1 MNLTVDL
8 QVCGILFLLAVL
20 VAAWFFGS
28 NWKQRLGWFFAI
40 AVAGGVGGALCAAGP
55 LALLQ
60 PTALSAPGI
69 AAFLTGIFLLVL
81 TIGYL
86 RYYRFRPLCRKWLA
100 LAVLPVLGALVWGG
114 TLGIGVIRYHA
125 AQKEFDR
132 TVKPIPAAPVPNGA
146 ELYAEA
152 GRSWQAWLEAHQDCR
167 DDFPCSGVNAWIAT
181 RSGERE
187 ISPERKKAAVDLIF
201 SPELEP
207 IIAQYEKAADVPAVW
222 YAGQP
227 IAEFLPVMMNMRGV
241 SRYFCDRAW
250 GYHHRK
256 QYELIL
262 PELRKMLPGAASL
275 RNQRMIIADLVGL
288 AIQAMACH
296 VAVQLGPV
304 GPQYAAEYRS
314 MLEEFRKGR
323 SLLSNESR
331 FCAGEIGEAL
341 KRNEDPGYMNK
352 PNPGFSKAAQLFNL
366 PLSWNRAATC
376 LNELTGFQ
384 PELNRLIAAV
394 ELSEA
399 GEADGDL
406 LAELRGIYLKSLHKQ
421 HSSDRFNEAGL
432 ALKLHRSEKGSYP
445 ETLEELVPEY
455 LNAVPVDPVTGEAFY
470 YRRTE
475 KGFELVRPGT
485 DGRGFPLEPEFEV
498 TQ

>member
-60 PTALSAPGI
+60 PTALSAPGV

-81 TIGYL
+81 TTGYL

-132 TVKPIPAAPVPNGA
+132 TVPPAPAAPVPNGA

-152 GRSWQAWLEAHQDCR
+152 GRAWRGWLDADQER
-167 DDFPCSGVNAWIAT
+167 WVDFPCSGFNSWKQEVT
-181 RSGERE
+181 
-187 ISPERKKAAVDLIF
+187 PERKQKAVDLIL
-201 SPELEP
+201 SLELEP
-207 IIAQYEKAADVPAVW
+207 VVDQYENASGMPVVW
-222 YAGQP
+222 YSGQP
-227 IAEFLPVMMNMRGV
+227 LEELMQPLTGLRGV
-241 SRYFCDRAW
+241 SWYLCDRAW
-250 GYHHRK
+250 AFHYRK
-256 QYELIL
+256 EYNRIL
-262 PELRKMLPGAASL
+262 PELRKILPCGGSL
-275 RNQRMIIADLVGL
+275 RNQGVLLYDLVGF
-288 AIQAMACH
+288 AIQAIACNA
-296 VAVQLGPV
+296 AVRIGPV
-304 GPQYAAEYRS
+304 GPEYAADYRA
-314 MLEEFRKGR
+314 MLEELRKGQ
-323 SLLSNESR
+323 LPLSNESR
-331 FCAGEIGEAL
+331 LCSGLIEAVL
-341 KRNEDPGYMNK
+341 ERGEDPAYLNQTGTYR
-352 PNPGFSKAAQLFNL
+352 PTPVLQFLVL
-366 PLSWNRAATC
+366 PLAWNRAASF
-376 LNELTGFQ
+376 LDRLADMQ
-384 PELNRLIAAV
+384 PELAQLIAADSF
-394 ELSEA
+394 EEKK
-399 GEADGDL
+399 DGTGDFIYDL
-406 LAELRGIYLKSLHKQ
+406 REVYSGGLRKQ
-421 HSSDRFNEAGL
+421 HITDGFNEIAL
-432 ALKLHRSEKGSYP
+432 VLKLYRSEKGNYP

-455 LNAVPVDPVTGEAFY
+455 LKAIPVDPVTGEAFY

>member
-81 TIGYL
+81 TTGYL

-132 TVKPIPAAPVPNGA
+132 TVPPAPAAPVPNGA
-146 ELYAEA
+146 ELYVEA
-152 GRSWQAWLEAHQDCR
+152 GRAWRGWLDADQER
-167 DDFPCSGVNAWIAT
+167 WVDFPCSGFNSWKQEVT
-181 RSGERE
+181 
-187 ISPERKKAAVDLIF
+187 PERKQKAVDLIL

-207 IIAQYEKAADVPAVW
+207 VVDQYEKASGMPVVW
-222 YAGQP
+222 YSGQP
-227 IAEFLPVMMNMRGV
+227 LEELMQPLTGLRGV
-241 SRYFCDRAW
+241 SRYLCDRAW
-250 GYHHRK
+250 AFHYRK
-256 QYELIL
+256 EYNRIL
-262 PELRKMLPGAASL
+262 PELRKILPCGGSL
-275 RNQRMIIADLVGL
+275 RNQGVLLYDLVGF
-288 AIQAMACH
+288 AIQAIACNA
-296 VAVQLGPV
+296 AVRIGPV
-304 GPQYAAEYRS
+304 GPEYAADYRAV
-314 MLEEFRKGR
+314 LEELRKGQ
-323 SLLSNESR
+323 LPLSNESR
-331 FCAGEIGEAL
+331 FGVELLGESLDRG
-341 KRNEDPGYMNK
+341 EDPLCLYE
-352 PNPGFSKAAQLFNL
+352 PASRPGKILRLFWL
-366 PLSWNRAATC
+366 PLVWNRSATY
-376 LNELTGFQ
+376 LNELTDIQ
-384 PELNRLIAAV
+384 PEFNRLIAADMLPGEV
-394 ELSEA
+394 ETLDTLVAVLKDS
-399 GEADGDL
+399 L
-406 LAELRGIYLKSLHKQ
+406 LLCLRKQ
-421 HSSDRFNEAGL
+421 HITDGFNEIAL
-432 ALKLHRSEKGSYP
+432 VLKLYRSEKGNYP

-455 LNAVPVDPVTGEAFY
+455 LKAIPVDPVTGEAFY

-498 TQ
+498 PQ